1 MYGSGI
7 VQRTRTGKT
16 CTETETGEETKELLH
31 AWTPRFERLEGA
43 SDKVR
48 AAIWNEICEEFKGS

>member
-16 CTETETGEETKELLH
+16 CTETEKGEETKF
-31 AWTPRFERLEGA
+31 FERLEGA